1 MLVESRLGRA
11 DRAKKAGPGVPAPCP
26 TARWALLASLGCV
39 LALGACAN
47 DPPQQTSYQGQHRP
61 QVATADGTPRRF
73 SPPTD
78 PSQDSPLVK
87 TTPRESAATMA
98 KLGQRS
104 LDEGSLDSAHQMFQR
119 SLALE
124 PNSLP
129 TTLGLAETFYRM
141 DDFPAALETYRKA
154 LRLDPVNDDALRGA
168 GKTLIAL
175 DRPKEAI
182 EIYHKARVRRPGDAR
197 IFNGLGVG
205 MDMAGDHSGAQQ
217 QYRKA
222 LTLAA
227 ADPNVQNNLGLS
239 LALSGSY
246 NESIEILT
254 SLVSS
259 PRATARNRQNL
270 ALVYG
275 LMGND
280 ERASYYARQD
290 LSDEQVQR
298 NLAYYA
304 QLRMSTDK
312 ARAAAAFGV
321 DSRRGVQLPAPGP
334 MEPAPPRL
342 PTTSEGETVPALPM
356 VAPAA
361 GTAGVSDQPAALV
374 PVPPAGA
381 ATIVAPDMA
390 SKDTA
395 AAMTVEPRKAEVVD
409 ATPAAGATTVGSE
422 PSSLRSFLSK
432 VLSAPAEQPPP
443 NATVAAGDDPER
455 SIDSRQPK

>member
-1 MLVESRLGRA
+1 ML
-11 DRAKKAGPGVPAPCP
+11 AG
-26 TARWALLASLGCV
+26 LGCV

-47 DPPQQTSYQGQHRP
+47 DPPQQTSYLGQQRP

-104 LDEGSLDSAHQMFQR
+104 LDEGSLDSAHQMFRR

-124 PNSLP
+124 PNSIP
-129 TTLGLAETFYRM
+129 TTLGLAETLYRM
-141 DDFPAALETYRKA
+141 DDFSAALETYRQV

-197 IFNGLGVG
+197 VFNGLGVG
-205 MDMAGDHSGAQQ
+205 MDMAGDHTGAQQ

-239 LALSGSY
+239 LALSGNY
-246 NESIEILT
+246 NESIDILT
-254 SLVSS
+254 DLVSS

-280 ERASYYARQD
+280 ERAAYYARQD
-290 LSDEQVQR
+290 LSEEQVQR

-321 DSRRGVQLPAPGP
+321 DSRRGVQLPPPAS

-342 PTTSEGETVPALPM
+342 PTTSEGEAVPALPM
-356 VAPAA
+356 LAPAA
-361 GTAGVSDQPAALV
+361 GAAGVPGQPATLV
-374 PVPPAGA
+374 PVAPQPGS
-381 ATIVAPDMA
+381 ATFVAPELSPDA
-390 SKDTA
+390 APKDS
-395 AAMTVEPRKAEVVD
+395 AAMKPAEPRKAEVVD
-409 ATPAAGATTVGSE
+409 ATPAAGGATAGSE
-422 PSSLRSFLSK
+422 PSSLRSFLSR
-432 VLSAPAEQPPP
+432 VLSAPTEQPPP

-455 SIDSRQPK
+455 SIESRQPK